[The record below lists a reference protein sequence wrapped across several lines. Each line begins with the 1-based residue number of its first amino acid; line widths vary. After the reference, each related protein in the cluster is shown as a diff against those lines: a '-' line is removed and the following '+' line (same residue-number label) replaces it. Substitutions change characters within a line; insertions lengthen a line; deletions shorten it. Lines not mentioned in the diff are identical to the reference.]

1 MREHID
7 WPLFVAW
14 FSFLAAVSV
23 AVGAAIWMEL
33 APCQKETAM
42 PESLPE
48 PLEIVEVYGDDW
60 EGWYFDGVLRVEAHR
75 VGPVT
80 VLQRLQRQF
89 EDDGAAR
96 MLDFRSVQADED
108 WLEERGSLPDAL
120 DDVVTEP

>member
-1 MREHID
+1 
-7 WPLFVAW
+7 
-14 FSFLAAVSV
+14 
-23 AVGAAIWMEL
+23 
-33 APCQKETAM
+33 
-42 PESLPE
+42 
-48 PLEIVEVYGDDW
+48 
-60 EGWYFDGVLRVEAHR
+60 VLRVEAHR